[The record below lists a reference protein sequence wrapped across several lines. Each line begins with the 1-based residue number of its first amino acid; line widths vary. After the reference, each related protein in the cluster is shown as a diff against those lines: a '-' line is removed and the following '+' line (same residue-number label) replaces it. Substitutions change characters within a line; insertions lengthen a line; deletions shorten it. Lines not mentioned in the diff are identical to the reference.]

1 MDGDTNDIFQKLN
14 SFLDNPEMADNL
26 KNIIN
31 NISSS
36 DKNNPEDSTLND
48 ESDAKNRTYRA
59 SNNASFPDFDIET
72 ILKLKNILDTL
83 NNSENDSRSNLLLS
97 LKPYVADS
105 KKQKIDQYIKFLNLA
120 KVAQVINPLGGD
132 TNKNE

>member
-48 ESDAKNRTYRA
+48 ESDAKNRTYST
-59 SNNASFPDFDIET
+59 SNNARFPDFDIET

>member
-48 ESDAKNRTYRA
+48 ESYAKNRTYST